1 MSDPVIECTDL
12 VRIYSRAAVGA
23 GDKVEVQALQGLD
36 LRVEAGELVAIV
48 GESGS
53 GKSTLLS
60 ILSALDRPTAGSARV
75 AGHDLGRLSPRD
87 AVRYHRDIVGLL
99 FQQRS
104 RNLIPTLTARENLEL
119 VMSIA
124 GRRDRGAR
132 VALLLGMF
140 GIADLA
146 DTRPTAM
153 SGGQQVRTAIA
164 VALANEPE
172 VLLADEPTGELDEAS
187 TEQAFEAIRTAN
199 RELGM
204 TALIV
209 THDPAVS
216 GQVRRTLLIRD
227 GRISTE
233 THRADESGT
242 GEAHELA
249 VLDRAGRLQ
258 LPADFVHALSLR
270 DLVRLDLLD
279 DRIEVHPGAA
289 RGGDAGAPSPAPASS
304 ASDVPEIHERARDTG
319 HTGGIRAQATG
330 DAGERDDE
338 DEEGEG

>member
-1 MSDPVIECTDL
+1 MSAPVIECTDL
-12 VRIYSRAAVGA
+12 VRIYRRDAVGSA
-23 GDKVEVQALQGLD
+23 AHVEVQALQGLD

-60 ILSALDRPTAGSARV
+60 ILSALDRPTAGTAVV
-75 AGHDLGRLSPRD
+75 AGHDLGRMRPRD
-87 AVRYHRDIVGLL
+87 AVRYHRSTVGLL

-124 GRRDRGAR
+124 GRRDRAAR
-132 VALLLGMF
+132 AVTLLGMF
-140 GIADLA
+140 GIAELA
-146 DTRPTAM
+146 DTRSAAM

-204 TALIV
+204 TSLIV
-209 THDPAVS
+209 THDPSVS
-216 GQVRRTLLIRD
+216 EQVRRTLLIRD

-233 THRADESGT
+233 THRAGRDGDPAGGERGF

-258 LPADFVHALSLR
+258 LPSEFVHALQLR
-270 DLVRLDLLD
+270 DLVRLDLLE

-289 RGGDAGAPSPAPASS
+289 PGA
-304 ASDVPEIHERARDTG
+304 
-319 HTGGIRAQATG
+319 
-330 DAGERDDE
+330 DE
-338 DEEGEG
+338 GSGR